1 MPYQRDILKHC
12 LVQSIAA
19 RKTLKQILADLP
31 AQFRKLPSQTQAILP
46 QICALVKRMNKRGIT
61 IHTTTAKTF
70 PPPGPESQPYAPK
83 GLDLG
88 AFKKPRKVRSD
99 KGTKRAKEGAKAVD
113 GFAVA
118 SMLSASKPKEAKAA
132 TVARAIPEAQKT
144 QPTKRQEKPTPKKA
158 PKPIAR
164 TQEPKPSPAL
174 EESIPD
180 AD

>member
-12 LVQSIAA
+12 LVESIAA

-46 QICALVKRMNKRGIT
+46 QICALVRRMNKRGIT
-61 IHTTTAKTF
+61 IHTTTTKTF
-70 PPPGPESQPYAPK
+70 PAPGPKSQPYAPK
-83 GLDLG
+83 GLDLA

-99 KGTKRAKEGAKAVD
+99 KGTKRAK
-113 GFAVA
+113 
-118 SMLSASKPKEAKAA
+118 AA

-144 QPTKRQEKPTPKKA
+144 QSTKRQEKPTPKKA

-164 TQEPKPSPAL
+164 TQKPKPSPAL
-174 EESIPD
+174 EENIPD

>member
-31 AQFRKLPSQTQAILP
+31 IQFRKLPSQTQAILP

-61 IHTTTAKTF
+61 IHTTTTKTF

-83 GLDLG
+83 GLDLA

-99 KGTKRAKEGAKAVD
+99 KGTKRATD
-113 GFAVA
+113 
-118 SMLSASKPKEAKAA
+118 
-132 TVARAIPEAQKT
+132 
-144 QPTKRQEKPTPKKA
+144 TKSLAFKVGKKA
-158 PKPIAR
+158 DPARLARPTHEAAEVEQAAYHGKLPRSMRPSKTKPAAR
-164 TQEPKPSPAL
+164 VQKPKPSPAL
-174 EESIPD
+174 EENIPD